1 MSNLSSQF
9 DANALQVSQGI
20 KNNKARL
27 TRVLRAG
34 AMELSPRKV
43 VGRRRGQKHLSSGVE
58 YTAQDENS
66 TMIHWRSET
75 FNPTNPEVREA
86 KTQKIHDILKGAGY
100 NVTLKDGGVHV
111 QH

>member
-1 MSNLSSQF
+1 MSNLSNQF
-9 DANALQVSQGI
+9 DANALQVSQAI

-34 AMELSPRKV
+34 SPLLAPRKR
-43 VGRRRGQKHLSSGVE
+43 VGNRKQKRMSSGVQ
-58 YTAQDENS
+58 YTAQDEKS
-66 TMIHWRSET
+66 TLVHWRSET
-75 FNPTNPEVREA
+75 FNPENPEVKQE
-86 KTQKIHDILKGAGY
+86 KTQKIHDVLKEAGY